1 MPNGRC
7 LRRLCLRR
15 PAHAVR
21 GVGHCAPSSTAIASS
36 CAEQIGT
43 IARRL
48 NSAGAAQVAGLQ
60 TSDTLRTGSP
70 RAVEGVRI
78 GAPSDVDMVSTADHV
93 SSDRALIVR
102 AADEDRRGDK
112 RACEKIMSEAKGMIG
127 ALPYPRLNGRSG
139 IGPDR
144 RGIDMGAQEDAG
156 TSRVR
161 GHAHGPRRRGARG
174 AVRRLLRQ
182 PEAQREV
189 EQGFVRDD
197 DDGAGRQGSDAVV
210 HDPEVQ
216 ALVVRKVAWDVEG
229 QDLPPAL
236 LQDLVAV
243 GPAVDDEAALG
254 GAVLLTKDV
263 LMHAQSPPLDRQ
275 VLDSLPFDGR
285 KGRIAL
291 QLAEERGEDG
301 AVLEGHGRFTML
313 TGGSTRISRPPVP
326 AVGSPTM
333 ASSLKPDQRARIT

>member
-21 GVGHCAPSSTAIASS
+21 GAGHCAPSSTAIASS

-112 RACEKIMSEAKGMIG
+112 RACEK
-127 ALPYPRLNGRSG
+127 
-139 IGPDR
+139 D
-144 RGIDMGAQEDAG
+144 
-156 TSRVR
+156 
-161 GHAHGPRRRGARG
+161 H
-174 AVRRLLRQ
+174 
-182 PEAQREV
+182 
-189 EQGFVRDD
+189 
-197 DDGAGRQGSDAVV
+197 
-210 HDPEVQ
+210 
-216 ALVVRKVAWDVEG
+216 
-229 QDLPPAL
+229 
-236 LQDLVAV
+236 
-243 GPAVDDEAALG
+243 
-254 GAVLLTKDV
+254 
-263 LMHAQSPPLDRQ
+263 
-275 VLDSLPFDGR
+275 
-285 KGRIAL
+285 
-291 QLAEERGEDG
+291 ERGQG
-301 AVLEGHGRFTML
+301 A
-313 TGGSTRISRPPVP
+313 
-326 AVGSPTM
+326 
-333 ASSLKPDQRARIT
+333 

>member
-1 MPNGRC
+1 MLG
-7 LRRLCLRR
+7 
-15 PAHAVR
+15 PAEFEDMRMDLAVAER
-21 GVGHCAPSSTAIASS
+21 AALYDVFFASLKRSAKSSKAS
-36 CAEQIGT
+36 CGMMTTVQ
-43 IARRL
+43 
-48 NSAGAAQVAGLQ
+48 
-60 TSDTLRTGSP
+60 
-70 RAVEGVRI
+70 GVRV
-78 GAPSDVDMVSTADHV
+78 AMPWS
-93 SSDRALIVR
+93 
-102 AADEDRRGDK
+102 
-112 RACEKIMSEAKGMIG
+112 
-127 ALPYPRLNGRSG
+127 
-139 IGPDR
+139 
-144 RGIDMGAQEDAG
+144 
-156 TSRVR
+156 
-161 GHAHGPRRRGARG
+161 
-174 AVRRLLRQ
+174 
-182 PEAQREV
+182 
-189 EQGFVRDD
+189 
-197 DDGAGRQGSDAVV
+197 